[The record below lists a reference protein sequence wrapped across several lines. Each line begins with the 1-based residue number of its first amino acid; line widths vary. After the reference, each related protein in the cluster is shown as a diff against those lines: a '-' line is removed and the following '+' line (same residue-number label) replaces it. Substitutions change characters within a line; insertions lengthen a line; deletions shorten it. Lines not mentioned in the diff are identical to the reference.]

1 MSGIVGF
8 FMRGTSENI
17 LANMIKSI
25 EPEIDPYFEQYENVE
40 LNISIGITH
49 RKYFF
54 EKNICF
60 LKKNDSK
67 WFCFYGEI
75 YNNDF
80 SGMDD
85 IESSL
90 LDLDGIYTIV
100 EIDLKK
106 KNIRIISDK
115 FGLRPI
121 YYYLDRDGL
130 YFSSQIRALLTIP
143 NINKDIDYSAF
154 ADFYHF
160 GHVLGNKTLF
170 KKIKLLPPASIL
182 NFDMEN
188 MGFSIKSYWKFT
200 NIFSKGHEVDRD
212 FKKEVIWAFEESV
225 ASKINNLEDVGISLS
240 GGLDSRAILAAT
252 RNRSKGVYSYTLGLK
267 GCQDEKYSEKMA
279 KICGTK
285 HKFLEIK
292 REDLSNFEDLA
303 NTLIYYSDG
312 LYHPHESTEKTA
324 LDYLQKAPFRFLLRG
339 HGGELAKASLA
350 YPVQLTKEVFNFTS
364 FDQVKEFIFKSA
376 NIVVTPQ
383 ELSLFLMPEFLKQI
397 KGEAYHSLE
406 ESISECKDK
415 LIYPDTLIYY
425 YLKEWIRRQVV
436 ASLSIFREYVEIRL
450 PYLDEKFLKKL
461 FKLPVSERY
470 SGEIHVDF
478 VRHCFPSL
486 LKVPNSNTGAPLDA
500 NPLRVFFTDKFNSLM
515 KKLSVPGFRHYT
527 EFERWQR
534 EYFKESI
541 KQILFDKRTLDRG
554 LYLKRGLEEI
564 FNTHITGKRNYARLL
579 GTIVGLE
586 LWFRNFVD

>member
-8 FMRGTSENI
+8 FRKRTLKSV
-17 LANMIKSI
+17 LANMLKSI
-25 EPEIDPYFEQYENVE
+25 EPRIDPYVEQYENGN
-40 LNISIGITH
+40 LNIGIGLTH
-49 RKYFF
+49 KKYFF
-54 EKNICF
+54 EKNICSF
-60 LKKNDSK
+60 KKNDNK

-80 SGMDD
+80 SEMDD
-85 IESSL
+85 IDSSL
-90 LDLDGIYTIV
+90 LDLEGIYTIV

-121 YYYLDRDGL
+121 YYYLDRDGF
-130 YFSSQIRALLTIP
+130 YFSSQIRPLLTIP
-143 NINKDIDYSAF
+143 NINKNIDYRAF

-170 KKIKLLPPASIL
+170 KNIKLLPPASIL
-182 NFDMEN
+182 TFNMKN
-188 MGFSIKSYWKFT
+188 MGLSIKNYWKFT
-200 NIFSKGHEVDRD
+200 EFFSKVHEVNRNL
-212 FKKEVIWAFEESV
+212 KEEVIWAFEKSV
-225 ASKINNLEDVGISLS
+225 LSKINNLEDVGISLS
-240 GGLDSRAILAAT
+240 GGLDSRAILAAM
-252 RNRSKGVYSYTLGLK
+252 RNRSKGVYSYTLGLI

-292 REDLSNFEDLA
+292 REDLSDFENLA

-324 LDYLQKAPFRFLLRG
+324 LDYLQKAPFKFLLRG

-350 YPVQLTKEVFNFTS
+350 YPVQLTKEVFDFNS
-364 FDQVKEFIFKSA
+364 FDQVMKFIFKSA
-376 NIVVTPQ
+376 NIVVSPQ
-383 ELSLFLMPEFLKQI
+383 ELSLFLTPEFLKHI

-436 ASLSIFREYVEIRL
+436 ASLSIFREHVEIRL
-450 PYLDEKFLKKL
+450 PYLDGKFLKKL

-470 SGEIHVDF
+470 GGEIQVEIIK
-478 VRHCFPSL
+478 HCSPSL
-486 LKVPNSNTGAPLDA
+486 LKVPNSNTGAPLNA
-500 NPLRVFFTDKFNSLM
+500 SPLRVFITDKFNSLM
-515 KKLSVPGFRHYT
+515 KKLSIPGFRHYT

-541 KQILFDKRTLDRG
+541 KQILFNKRTLERG
-554 LYLKRGLEEI
+554 LYLKKGLEEI
-564 FNTHITGKRNYARLL
+564 FNAHITGKKNYARLL